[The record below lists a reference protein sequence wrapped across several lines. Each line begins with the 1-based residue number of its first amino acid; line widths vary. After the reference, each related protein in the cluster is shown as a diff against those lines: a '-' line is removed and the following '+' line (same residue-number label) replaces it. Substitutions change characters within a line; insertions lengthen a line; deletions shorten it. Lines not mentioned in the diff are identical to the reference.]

1 MSLKHGDL
9 CSKVVVVVVV
19 VVVVGVVL
27 LTPSRLLPPY
37 EKRPK
42 HVQKAY
48 PDAKHS
54 PTRSTSREQH
64 FRHPRCTLAF
74 PAFHLVVVQDMT

>member
-9 CSKVVVVVVV
+9 CSKVIVVVVVV
-19 VVVVGVVL
+19 VVVVL

-54 PTRSTSREQH
+54 PTRSTGTEQH

-74 PAFHLVVVQDMT
+74 PAFHLVVL